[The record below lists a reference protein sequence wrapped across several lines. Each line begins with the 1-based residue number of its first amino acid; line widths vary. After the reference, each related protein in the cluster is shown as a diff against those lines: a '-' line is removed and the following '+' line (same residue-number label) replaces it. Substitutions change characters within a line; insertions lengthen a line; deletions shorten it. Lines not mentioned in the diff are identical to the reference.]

1 VTESVS
7 RHGAATATFTVANT
21 GSRAGA
27 TVVPVYVS
35 QPVSTLVVP
44 PQRLVGWARV
54 TLDPGQS
61 RTVEVTFPA
70 SELAVTTGDIDASGP
85 RAVERGSYQVQV
97 GSMSA
102 DFTIH

>member
-1 VTESVS
+1 M
-7 RHGAATATFTVANT
+7 
-21 GSRAGA
+21 
-27 TVVPVYVS
+27 S

-44 PQRLVGWARV
+44 PRRLVGWARV

-61 RTVEVTFPA
+61 RSVEVTFPA
-70 SELAVTTGDIDASGP
+70 YELAVTTGDIEASGP
-85 RAVERGSYQVQV
+85 RAVERGSYQVRV